1 MSERSETKHSVER
14 RDVLKA
20 LMLAP
25 VAGAVLAST
34 GCAVASE
41 SSRQAVT
48 WTRLPTQYSY
58 ARTDVEKQ
66 RDAALFAETFFREH
80 ELVTIAVLCDI
91 ILPSDHE
98 NGGAL
103 AAGLPDFVEFM
114 AKDRERYKLP
124 LRGGIAWLDNYSHDN
139 FGARFVDA
147 DNKQQLAICDAIAY
161 PDVQDEALQ
170 PGIAFFSLMRNMT
183 LTGYYTTELG
193 FRDLGYVGNTP
204 NIWDGVPDA
213 VLARH
218 GKSYDAEWL
227 AKCVDQSRRNITA
240 EWDDEMNLIT

>member
-34 GCAVASE
+34 GCAVAPE
-41 SSRQAVT
+41 ASRQAVT

-91 ILPSDHE
+91 ILPSDH
-98 NGGAL
+98 
-103 AAGLPDFVEFM
+103 
-114 AKDRERYKLP
+114 
-124 LRGGIAWLDNYSHDN
+124 
-139 FGARFVDA
+139 
-147 DNKQQLAICDAIAY
+147 
-161 PDVQDEALQ
+161 
-170 PGIAFFSLMRNMT
+170 
-183 LTGYYTTELG
+183 
-193 FRDLGYVGNTP
+193 
-204 NIWDGVPDA
+204 
-213 VLARH
+213 
-218 GKSYDAEWL
+218 
-227 AKCVDQSRRNITA
+227 
-240 EWDDEMNLIT
+240 

>member
-1 MSERSETKHSVER
+1 MTKPISNSVAINR

-25 VAGAVLAST
+25 LAGSLLASS
-34 GCAVASE
+34 GCAPSAT
-41 SSRQAVT
+41 SRAVS
-48 WTRLPTQYSY
+48 WTSLPKNYSY
-58 ARTDVEKQ
+58 ARTDAEKQ
-66 RDAALFAETFFREH
+66 RDAELFAETFFREH
-80 ELVTIAVLCDI
+80 ELLTLAVLCDI
-91 ILPSDHE
+91 ILPSNHE

-114 AKDRERYKLP
+114 AKDRAQYKRP
-124 LRGGIAWLDNYSHDN
+124 LRDGIAWLDSYALQN
-139 FGARFVDA
+139 FGARFIDIEEQ
-147 DNKQQLAICDAIAY
+147 QQLAICDEIAY
-161 PDVQDEALQ
+161 PDVQEDALQ
-170 PGIAFFSLMRNMT
+170 PGIAFFTLMRNMT

-193 FRDLGYVGNTP
+193 FRDLGYQGNTP
-204 NIWDGVPDA
+204 NIWDGVPEA

-227 AKCVDQSRRNITA
+227 AKCVDQTRRDITA

>member
-1 MSERSETKHSVER
+1 MIESNSNGVAINR

-25 VAGAVLAST
+25 LAGSLLASS
-34 GCAVASE
+34 GCAVAPSATTRAI
-41 SSRQAVT
+41 S
-48 WTRLPTQYSY
+48 WTSLPTHYSY
-58 ARTDVEKQ
+58 ARTGDEKQ
-66 RDAALFAETFFREH
+66 RDAELFAETFFLEH
-80 ELVTIAVLCDI
+80 ELLTLAVLCDI
-91 ILPSDHE
+91 ILPSNHE

-103 AAGLPDFVEFM
+103 DAGLPDFVEFM
-114 AKDRERYKLP
+114 AKDRAQYKRP
-124 LRGGIAWLDNYSHDN
+124 LRGGIAWLDSFALENV
-139 FGARFVDA
+139 GAKFIDI
-147 DNKQQLAICDAIAY
+147 DEQQQLAICDEIAY

-170 PGIAFFSLMRNMT
+170 SGIAFFSLMRNMT

-193 FRDLGYVGNTP
+193 FRDLGYQGNTP
-204 NIWDGVPDA
+204 NIWDGVPKE

-227 AKCVDQSRRNITA
+227 AKCVDQTRREITA